1 MRGCAADTSVRHVD
15 YARLRPLSY
24 PQTDYVIIM
33 YSVADRTSFE
43 HAIGM
48 WSDEIEKHLPNVG
61 RLYLGLKTDLR
72 DKLSDS
78 VPAKSAM
85 VNLTELAAP
94 AIRVHDRVT
103 REYDRGTAAGSRV
116 SLARAS
122 VWSESL
128 RQEEVPH
135 LMIDRS
141 RATHENSH
149 SNTCT

>member
-85 VNLTELAAP
+85 VNLTELAHLQHQRYECT
-94 AIRVHDRVT
+94 I
-103 REYDRGTAAGSRV
+103 
-116 SLARAS
+116 
-122 VWSESL
+122 ESPESMTEAL
-128 RQEEVPH
+128 RQALEYHWPARVYGANRYAKKKC
-135 LMIDRS
+135 LIS
-141 RATHENSH
+141 
-149 SNTCT
+149 